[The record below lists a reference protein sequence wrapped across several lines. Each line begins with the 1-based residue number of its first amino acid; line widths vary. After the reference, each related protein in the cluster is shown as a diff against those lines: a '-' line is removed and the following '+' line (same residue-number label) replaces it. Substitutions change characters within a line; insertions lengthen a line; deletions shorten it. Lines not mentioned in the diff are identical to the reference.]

1 VSRTSVAAI
10 DAPNRRINPS
20 RERLAK
26 VAPGASARLAIDE
39 MKYTVAAD
47 ALAKIECDG
56 KEGHA
61 GAKPRTVIEARPDAR
76 RDERP
81 DEGGSDWIGSDWLG
95 LDWIRTRLVARE
107 PRPNDRTT
115 TTRRRGAEC
124 DDGVTD
130 ERRRRRGRLTRAID
144 ARRTRF
150 SKPRRRASFDTPRRW
165 WRARGRNGR

>member
-1 VSRTSVAAI
+1 VRASRST
-10 DAPNRRINPS
+10 RR
-20 RERLAK
+20 A
-26 VAPGASARLAIDE
+26 

-76 RDERP
+76 RDERRSR
-81 DEGGSDWIGSDWLG
+81 GARIGLARIG
-95 LDWIRTRLVARE
+95 LDSDPSRRAE

-144 ARRTRF
+144 ARCTRF

>member
-1 VSRTSVAAI
+1 VRASRST
-10 DAPNRRINPS
+10 RR
-20 RERLAK
+20 A
-26 VAPGASARLAIDE
+26 

-47 ALAKIECDG
+47 ALAKIEHDG

-76 RDERP
+76 RDERRSR
-81 DEGGSDWIGSDWLG
+81 GARIGLARIGSDWIGFGPVS
-95 LDWIRTRLVARE
+95 VARE

-144 ARRTRF
+144 ARCTRF